1 MKLLVAGI
9 IGAIV
14 GAATADRY
22 HFPAGSVY
30 GFNKQSGSHRSQPPA
45 SPVIDS
51 AKAGE
56 ARTDDSVVPPRIM
69 RSASR
74 VSPDWPEVGPGGPPQ
89 WRGARPSGYGR
100 AAMCWREYEDP
111 DFGTTGYF
119 VRCASAGGRNHRPR
133 GHGRHIRRERPR
145 AG

>member
-1 MKLLVAGI
+1 MADNLAMKLLIAGI
-9 IGAIV
+9 VGAIV

-30 GFNKQSGSHRSQPPA
+30 GFNKQSGSRRSQPPV

-51 AKAGE
+51 ARAGE

-89 WRGARPSGYGR
+89 SRGARPSGYGR
-100 AAMCWREYEDP
+100 AAMCWTAERGP
-111 DFGTTGYF
+111 VLGTT
-119 VRCASAGGRNHRPR
+119 
-133 GHGRHIRRERPR
+133 RH
-145 AG
+145 